1 MIRSTAEI
9 SPFDIPLS
17 RGPAGANIKPH
28 PSVADRG
35 LVAFGKPPYLRDMML
50 DLTDAETDALAGL
63 LSRTIDDDWY
73 PLSPARSE
81 LKGHFGE
88 DPTRAG
94 TRALAAAEGL
104 WAAASEKQAPRLA
117 GLGGSLQAKGME
129 HASHHELKPLR
140 LNERGH

>member
-1 MIRSTAEI
+1 MIRSTAAL
-9 SPFDIPLS
+9 SPSDIPLS
-17 RGPAGANIKPH
+17 KLRTCP
-28 PSVADRG
+28 VADRG

-117 GLGGSLQAKGME
+117 GLGGSLQAR
-129 HASHHELKPLR
+129 AWSTQVIT
-140 LNERGH
+140 N